1 MKYLFLFFLS
11 FPLALAAQSDTTE
24 LRGAWRTTYPGPDD
38 SHNTLTMTIADGYFV
53 MTAFNELDGTFL
65 ATLGGSYEADEDS
78 FNVTYEFDS
87 SDSANV
93 GQTKEIPYI
102 LSGNLLLFNGDKA
115 WTRVDAGDSDLT
127 GAWVITG
134 RRVDGELREMG
145 DRGPRKTMKIL
156 SGDRFQWIAYNTET
170 AEMNGTGGGT
180 FSTVSDTYTETIQ
193 FFSRDASRVGA
204 ELSFNYQLKD
214 GNWHHSG
221 RSSKGDPIYEV
232 WSPRE

>member
-1 MKYLFLFFLS
+1 MKYLFLLLCS
-11 FPLALAAQSDTTE
+11 APLLLIAQSDASE
-24 LRGAWRTTYPGPDD
+24 LTGAWRTTYPGPDG

-65 ATLGGSYEADEDS
+65 ATLGGSYAANEDE
-78 FNVTYEFDS
+78 FTVTYEFDS

-93 GQTKEIPYI
+93 GQTQTMPYI

-115 WTRVDAGDSDLT
+115 WTRVDGGENDLA

-134 RRVDGELREMG
+134 RRRDGELREMG

-170 AEMNGTGGGT
+170 AEISGTGGGT
-180 FSTVSDTYTETIQ
+180 YTTVGDKYTENIQ

-204 ELSFNYQLKD
+204 ELQFNYELRNGD
-214 GNWHHSG
+214 WHHSG

-232 WSPRE
+232 WSRRE